1 MRKIKLLL
9 IASALLL
16 WPVRA
21 HDLSPCQAACKGY
34 AHQVY
39 DACITAGNATQSCYN
54 LLEKTYHD
62 CVNTACR

>member
-16 WPVRA
+16 WPARA
-21 HDLSPCQAACKGY
+21 GDLSPCQAACKGY

-39 DACITAGNATQSCYN
+39 DACVGSGNATEHCYN
-54 LLEKTYHD
+54 LLIKTYHD
-62 CVNTACR
+62 CVSTTCR